1 MENYNSFDIED
12 WVGDVKF
19 RKWVYSGEA
28 DATWQAFLK
37 ENPNQKD
44 NIENARIILISIRGE
59 INTVSES
66 ELESVKIA
74 MERRLISATNMQKV
88 WNPKRWL
95 RLVAMIALVSGVAT
109 YFWLSLQVSK
119 SQYELFALQTGR
131 VEVVNSS
138 LAWMMLSLPDSSSI
152 LLSKNSKLSYSP
164 KQFIDRREVALT
176 GDAFFEVR
184 KKSQKPFYVHSG
196 DLVTKVTGTSFSIK
210 SDVDHQKIQLVVK
223 SGQVGISL
231 ADLKGKRQGAELH
244 LKANQLLTFDKKHNS
259 LDKKDVENATLLGI
273 SIEKQNFTF
282 KKTPIKDVFQILEN
296 AYGVQI
302 SYDQTK
308 TSNCNIT
315 AILGD
320 EPLDL
325 KLKTICE
332 VLEAKYHIH
341 NNDIQ
346 VFAKGCSF

>member
-88 WNPKRWL
+88 WNPNRWL

-119 SQYELFALQTGR
+119 SQY
-131 VEVVNSS
+131 
-138 LAWMMLSLPDSSSI
+138 
-152 LLSKNSKLSYSP
+152 
-164 KQFIDRREVALT
+164 
-176 GDAFFEVR
+176 
-184 KKSQKPFYVHSG
+184 
-196 DLVTKVTGTSFSIK
+196 
-210 SDVDHQKIQLVVK
+210 
-223 SGQVGISL
+223 
-231 ADLKGKRQGAELH
+231 
-244 LKANQLLTFDKKHNS
+244 
-259 LDKKDVENATLLGI
+259 
-273 SIEKQNFTF
+273 
-282 KKTPIKDVFQILEN
+282 
-296 AYGVQI
+296 
-302 SYDQTK
+302 
-308 TSNCNIT
+308 
-315 AILGD
+315 
-320 EPLDL
+320 
-325 KLKTICE
+325 
-332 VLEAKYHIH
+332 
-341 NNDIQ
+341 
-346 VFAKGCSF
+346 